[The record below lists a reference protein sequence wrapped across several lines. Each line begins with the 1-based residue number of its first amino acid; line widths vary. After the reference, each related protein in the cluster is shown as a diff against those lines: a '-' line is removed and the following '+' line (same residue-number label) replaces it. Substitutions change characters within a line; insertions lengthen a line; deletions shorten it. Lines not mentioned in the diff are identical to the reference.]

1 MKEEKLLTLQ
11 QVEEMTGRKVATW
24 RRDILN
30 RKVDYVKIG
39 SSVRIPLSVINN
51 IIDKGWRKAIPA
63 GGRPMTT
70 EEITQARIKE
80 AQDGG

>member
-24 RRDILN
+24 RRDILE

-39 SSVRIPLSVINN
+39 RSVRIPLSVITNM
-51 IIDKGWRKAIPA
+51 IDKGWRKAIPS
-63 GGRPMTT
+63 GGD
-70 EEITQARIKE
+70 Q
-80 AQDGG
+80 